1 MTLQKY
7 IISFREGMNIYEQ
20 GSFEEMGVICFM
32 KKIKQLIKI
41 KTMIL

>member
-1 MTLQKY
+1 
-7 IISFREGMNIYEQ
+7 
-20 GSFEEMGVICFM
+20 M